1 MLFCLF
7 KKKLNGIM
15 FILCTKEIAKD
26 LKRKMRMWRVVQEL
40 MHIHKV
46 KQLFCCI
53 QIMLLMGF
61 FNTLLLLT
69 RDLLWKRTLNFLENQ
84 IVR

>member
-1 MLFCLF
+1 
-7 KKKLNGIM
+7 
-15 FILCTKEIAKD
+15 
-26 LKRKMRMWRVVQEL
+26 